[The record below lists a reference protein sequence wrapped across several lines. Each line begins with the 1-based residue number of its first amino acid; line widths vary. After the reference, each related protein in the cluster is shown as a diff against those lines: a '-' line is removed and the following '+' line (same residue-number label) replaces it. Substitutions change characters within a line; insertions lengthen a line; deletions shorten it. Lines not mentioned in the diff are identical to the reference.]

1 MKIVLRATCV
11 LLALSTLLWTKAY
24 SENDDFHFLLSQAQA
39 IAPTVDSFDQFVKE
53 IDSPLLKSTDGVLF
67 YCNTLIAYPG
77 RKTNESYNIPRK
89 TASIAAEA
97 FSYMQEPYLRIL
109 SFPSECEEIPSDLFS
124 TEGLSEIIE
133 YRVADDNNVYADLD
147 GFLINNITKT
157 IIAYPRGKD
166 TEVLYFPDSIKHIG
180 KSAFAYDKNIKEI
193 ILPEELIS
201 IGDYAFEWCISLE
214 RVSFGTF
221 LEEIGVSAFEACGA
235 LQVVALPGSL
245 RTINPLAFAQSDRL
259 QSVILEEGC
268 EIIGDGAFMG
278 CPIQEIF
285 LPASLMFIGDD
296 ALGKIAPN
304 IFDWPLRV
312 HTVEGSY
319 AESFV
324 RSNFP
329 ETKVIFEEP

>member
-1 MKIVLRATCV
+1 M
-11 LLALSTLLWTKAY
+11 
-24 SENDDFHFLLSQAQA
+24 
-39 IAPTVDSFDQFVKE
+39 
-53 IDSPLLKSTDGVLF
+53 
-67 YCNTLIAYPG
+67 
-77 RKTNESYNIPRK
+77 
-89 TASIAAEA
+89 
-97 FSYMQEPYLRIL
+97 
-109 SFPSECEEIPSDLFS
+109 
-124 TEGLSEIIE
+124 
-133 YRVADDNNVYADLD
+133 
-147 GFLINNITKT
+147 
-157 IIAYPRGKD
+157 
-166 TEVLYFPDSIKHIG
+166 
-180 KSAFAYDKNIKEI
+180 
-193 ILPEELIS
+193 
-201 IGDYAFEWCISLE
+201 
-214 RVSFGTF
+214 
-221 LEEIGVSAFEACGA
+221 EEIGVSAFEACGA

-259 QSVILEEGC
+259 QSVVLEEGC